1 MFICK
6 QMLSKRLWDKKQPN
20 NNNSNKTAIKNE
32 ILNTIKTILKYKE
45 NFEISFKYF
54 NNILNIC
61 EWIYVL

>member
-1 MFICK
+1 
-6 QMLSKRLWDKKQPN
+6 MLSKRLWDKKQPN